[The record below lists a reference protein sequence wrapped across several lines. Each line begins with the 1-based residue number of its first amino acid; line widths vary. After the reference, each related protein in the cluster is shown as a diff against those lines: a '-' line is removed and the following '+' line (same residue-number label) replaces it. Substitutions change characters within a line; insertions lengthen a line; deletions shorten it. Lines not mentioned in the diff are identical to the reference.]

1 MPNASSARPAA
12 GTLNHGRRPAGGVTT
27 ANSTTVSSAT
37 TSSLCSSESA
47 SQISSDCYLASVV
60 WTTQDC
66 KTDPHVGGSVSNSS
80 QPPMH
85 HTVQYE
91 NGKMISEPEW
101 KLIHQSAFT
110 VTRSNLVPLW
120 HDPCAIAEKMHKK
133 TFLKGNFLNKWL
145 DAVTALKH
153 LCPLLSLCTRNWKGD
168 MVLGSVLKSA
178 LGVTQS
184 SRSSTPSLVSSSC
197 PPPPSHVTSSSRA
210 GASRPSTPSSVA
222 PSHPSQLSPRHA
234 SFKSPHPRPCALS
247 GLVQSPWE
255 PELASKAGS
264 KAKRRCDPSLPRR
277 NRKHSKASVGASG
290 TSAASNP
297 VQWSS
302 SPHPAFM
309 SLLQSGVASQ
319 STPSAKAAPP
329 PKALR
334 SKQDRAMSHAKA
346 PSTRAAKAKGNCAME
361 TDDND
366 DDVATQPVS
375 GSHPVTP
382 VDDPCPSP
390 RWGAQVQVRMATSSF
405 ENLSEPAPAMMTRSK
420 QDHAASRTRALSTQA
435 AKAKCNCAA
444 VMDGD
449 GDNGNNNNGNN
460 NNSNNNNG
468 NNDNGNNN
476 GDNNNGSNNNMA
488 TQPVSGSRP
497 VTPIDDPGCQSPRWG
512 AQVQVRMATLSFEN
526 LSKPAPAMMTR
537 SKQDHTTTQ
546 AAKVKDS
553 RSTTDDDMAA
563 QSQSKSRLVAPA
575 EDPGH
580 ESPDQ
585 ARMAASSSES
595 SDDDDELHLHL
606 QVLLHDELRQWV
618 DRHKIKSQ
626 GKRPTRIDLI
636 KAIAGAPKLEQ
647 PSKEDI
653 KSIVNERKS
662 RHNMKAA

>member
-1 MPNASSARPAA
+1 MK
-12 GTLNHGRRPAGGVTT
+12 
-27 ANSTTVSSAT
+27 
-37 TSSLCSSESA
+37 SLDDSELYNY
-47 SQISSDCYLASVV
+47 CYLASVI

-91 NGKMISEPEW
+91 NGKMISELEW

-110 VTRSNLVPLW
+110 VTHSNLVPLW

-133 TFLKGNFLNKWL
+133 TFLKGNFLNEWL

-197 PPPPSHVTSSSRA
+197 PPPSSHVTSSSRA

-277 NRKHSKASVGASG
+277 NRKRSKASVGASG
-290 TSAASNP
+290 TSAASDP

-319 STPSAKAAPP
+319 S
-329 PKALR
+329 
-334 SKQDRAMSHAKA
+334 DRAMSHAKA
-346 PSTRAAKAKGNCAME
+346 PLTRAAKAKGNCAME
-361 TDDND
+361 TNDDD

-390 RWGAQVQVRMATSSF
+390 RWGAQVQ
-405 ENLSEPAPAMMTRSK
+405 NLSEPAPAMMTRSK

-435 AKAKCNCAA
+435 AKAKGNCAA
-444 VMDGD
+444 
-449 GDNGNNNNGNN
+449 
-460 NNSNNNNG
+460 
-468 NNDNGNNN
+468 
-476 GDNNNGSNNNMA
+476 
-488 TQPVSGSRP
+488 
-497 VTPIDDPGCQSPRWG
+497 
-512 AQVQVRMATLSFEN
+512 N
-526 LSKPAPAMMTR
+526 LSKPAPAMTTC

-585 ARMAASSSES
+585 ARMAASLSES
-595 SDDDDELHLHL
+595 SDDDDESHLHL

-618 DRHKIKSQ
+618 DGHKIKSQ
-626 GKRPTRIDLI
+626 GKWPTRIDLI

-653 KSIVNERKS
+653 KSIINESACSQTNQTNQSKVNKKS
-662 RHNMKAA
+662 MKSQFNPKSKKNQSKVKEKASSPSHPDISKPWATPEIPVVMVETVDVIDVTVIW